1 MPVPGTPPVAHPA
14 GRSASGGLSSLQLV
28 ARTTGWAPAVSSSE
42 VDVYAVGAAIAAALA
57 LGLVTHEILVGIGV
71 YCALFA
77 VLLGIR
83 GGLP

>member
-1 MPVPGTPPVAHPA
+1 M
-14 GRSASGGLSSLQLV
+14 
-28 ARTTGWAPAVSSSE
+28 SSSE

-83 GGLP
+83 GPSVR